1 MFLFTPLFS
10 SYPPL
15 KVEVLSSPSLF
26 ENLVGGSTPPPP
38 QQKGGEGVYTMQT
51 IIKCQSRVSH
61 QHIYLVF

>member
-38 QQKGGEGVYTMQT
+38 QQKGGGGGVHYANYNNMS
-51 IIKCQSRVSH
+51 I
-61 QHIYLVF
+61 